1 MTVRELINAMLD
13 KQMDAEVVLETFD
26 PNRKD
31 VSGVIFHIDKVGQS
45 RHNPTIHFTDWR
57 DEVDKREV
65 TE

>member
-1 MTVRELINAMLD
+1 MTVRELINALLD

-26 PNRKD
+26 PHREG